1 MAQRMQLGFNLPIS
15 DTGGDPATVK
25 TLAQTAEGLG
35 YDYLAVPDHVLGVN
49 AASRPNWGARNTSA
63 DCFHDPFVLFGYLA
77 SCTQSIGFSTEVM
90 IIAQRQAALMA
101 KQAASLDV
109 LCGGRFRF
117 GVGVGWNEVE
127 YVGLGMDFSNRGV
140 RSAEQVEVM
149 QALWADEHVTF
160 KGKWHQIDDAGINPL
175 PPARRIPVWFGGH
188 ADIVL
193 KRIAKYGDG
202 WIMLSHP
209 EGDDAERAFDT
220 LRGYWAEAGRSGE
233 PGLSVWVSNAE
244 GGPDDWRRAIAYW
257 KGVGVSHVT
266 VNNTFGRYQH
276 KRIEG
281 RTLADHL
288 QAMVRYRDVVGD
300 LL

>member
-35 YDYLAVPDHVLGVN
+35 YDYLAVPDH
-49 AASRPNWGARNTSA
+49 ASRPNWGARNTSA

-127 YVGLGMDFSNRGV
+127 FVALNEGFKNRA
-140 RSAEQVEVM
+140 RRLEEQFEVLR
-149 QALWADEHVTF
+149 ALWTNELLTF
-160 KGKWHQIDDAGINPL
+160 EGKYHTIKDAGINPL
-175 PPARRIPVWFGGH
+175 PVQQPIPLWIGAFEDV
-188 ADIVL
+188 AVERAC
-193 KRIAKYGDG
+193 RIADG
-202 WIMLSHP
+202 WFTKPWMLPDDEGKQVLDQVRGWLGKHGRDPAKFAINSVTLAKNGSVNQWVADTEAWREQGISHCTFRTI
-209 EGDDAERAFDT
+209 DAPFDT
-220 LRGYWAEAGRSGE
+220 IDQHLAACRAYAEAI
-233 PGLSVWVSNAE
+233 GLN
-244 GGPDDWRRAIAYW
+244 G
-257 KGVGVSHVT
+257 
-266 VNNTFGRYQH
+266 
-276 KRIEG
+276 
-281 RTLADHL
+281 
-288 QAMVRYRDVVGD
+288 
-300 LL
+300 